1 MDQILQPVRWLPDWV
16 RNWAIRLLERQ
27 VERREAPRRMVAK
40 LTAHYCEGTGAAG
53 HRRRDISASGA
64 FIFAEFKWM
73 PGTILTMTLQ
83 LEGQVVGSGSLAT
96 TVVRARV
103 VREVPNG
110 VGVQFLYAD
119 KAERQS
125 LADFLHLSPRLNHL
139 DVLTSPKPSSLTPL

>member
-1 MDQILQPVRWLPDWV
+1 MQSQALPMDQILQPVRWLPDWL
-16 RNWAIRLLERQ
+16 RRWATRLLERQ
-27 VERREAPRRMVAK
+27 VERREAPRRMVAQ
-40 LTAHYCEGTGAAG
+40 LTAHYWEGTGAAG
-53 HRRRDISASGA
+53 HRVRDISASGA

-125 LADFLHLSPRLNHL
+125 LADFLQKLPEAQSSD
-139 DVLTSPKPSSLTPL
+139 DVGNS